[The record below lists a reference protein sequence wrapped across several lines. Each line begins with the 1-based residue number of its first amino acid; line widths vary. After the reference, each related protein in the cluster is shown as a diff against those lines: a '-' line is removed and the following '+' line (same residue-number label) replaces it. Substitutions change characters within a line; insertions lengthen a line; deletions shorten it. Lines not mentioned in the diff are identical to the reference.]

1 VESSTSPD
9 LDRIKEALTAMR
21 RLAFTMLLLAVASAY
36 GAKDETVDE
45 LKSRFES
52 ARPEDRPELG
62 IRIAQHQLRDA
73 DKLYSE
79 GNADPARADVDDI
92 VTYSEKARDA
102 AIQTKKRL
110 KNVEIDVRKIAEKL
124 RDIKRTLA
132 FEDQAPVEQAI
143 HRLEDIRT
151 TLLTEMFAKED
162 KREKK

>member
-1 VESSTSPD
+1 
-9 LDRIKEALTAMR
+9 MR
-21 RLAFTMLLLAVASAY
+21 RLAFTMLLLALASAY

-79 GNADPARADVDDI
+79 GNADRARADVDDI

-110 KNVEIDVRKIAEKL
+110 KNVEIDVRKMAEKL

-143 HRLEDIRT
+143 HCLEDIRT
-151 TLLTEMFAKED
+151 TLLKEMFAKED